1 MYKKIFYSLILALIF
16 ISCKSKK
23 TPEKNIAIKDSFQ
36 FAPIIEL
43 LTADANDVIQ
53 TPYFLYITK
62 ERSGLKKK
70 DSSALSRENFSSII
84 KPLLNISITKK
95 DFKETSFEDL
105 STQSISFVTSSI
117 DTSNKIKSITTLLN
131 SETKKLKNIFV
142 VMYEQLH
149 DTTIQKQYYWK
160 AGKSLT
166 IISTIQ
172 LPSKKEITEK
182 EFINWN
188 DKIEK

>member
-1 MYKKIFYSLILALIF
+1 
-16 ISCKSKK
+16 
-23 TPEKNIAIKDSFQ
+23 
-36 FAPIIEL
+36 
-43 LTADANDVIQ
+43 
-53 TPYFLYITK
+53 
-62 ERSGLKKK
+62 
-70 DSSALSRENFSSII
+70 
-84 KPLLNISITKK
+84 
-95 DFKETSFEDL
+95 
-105 STQSISFVTSSI
+105 
-117 DTSNKIKSITTLLN
+117 
-131 SETKKLKNIFV
+131 
-142 VMYEQLH
+142 MYEQLH